1 RQQAEGCSIF
11 PRLERLS
18 VDDLSVL
25 DTSFCKHLASLRE
38 LELLILQGVTCFT
51 DEQEMALQL
60 LKSLQELQFDSCDD
74 LVDLPAM
81 LHSLDSLKKLEITYC
96 PLISRL
102 PEEGLPPS
110 LEQLTIFESSAQLE
124 DQCRML
130 PTEKLKVT
138 VDRFV
143 DEGYI

>member
-1 RQQAEGCSIF
+1 
-11 PRLERLS
+11 
-18 VDDLSVL
+18 
-25 DTSFCKHLASLRE
+25 
-38 LELLILQGVTCFT
+38 
-51 DEQEMALQL
+51 MALQL
-60 LKSLQELQFDSCDD
+60 LKSLQELEFDSCDD

-96 PLISRL
+96 TLISRL

-110 LEQLTIFESSAQLE
+110 LEQLTIYGSSAQLQ

-138 VDRFV
+138 IDW
-143 DEGYI
+143 ILIN